1 MGLSATAMIRVG
13 NQYGKK
19 DFKELKRIA
28 FSIFFLIIIID
39 VFFCAFYLIFSND
52 LPWIYLE
59 NKGVLTSPDTLEV
72 IAIAA
77 SLLVVSGF
85 FQITDGLQV
94 VVLGALRGLQDV
106 NIPTTLIF
114 ISYWIIGFPV
124 SYYLAFYTPLEATG
138 IWIGLLTGLSC
149 SAVLLFLRFQYQT
162 NKLILTK

>member
-1 MGLSATAMIRVG
+1 MIRVG

-19 DFKELKRIA
+19 DYKELKRIA
-28 FSIFFLIIIID
+28 FSIFFLIFIID

-59 NKGVLTSPDTLEV
+59 NKGAMTSSDTFEV

-85 FQITDGLQV
+85 FQVTDGLQV

-106 NIPTTLIF
+106 NIPTTFIF

-124 SYYLAFYTPLEATG
+124 SYYLAFYTPLKATG

>member
-1 MGLSATAMIRVG
+1 M
-13 NQYGKK
+13 
-19 DFKELKRIA
+19 
-28 FSIFFLIIIID
+28 
-39 VFFCAFYLIFSND
+39 
-52 LPWIYLE
+52 
-59 NKGVLTSPDTLEV
+59 TSSDTLEV

-106 NIPTTLIF
+106 NIPTTFIF

-124 SYYLAFYTPLEATG
+124 SYYLAFYTPLKATG